1 MNEEALQR
9 FYELFQADGYG
20 DSFEDFRQLMLQN
33 EEAQRAAYEL
43 ALGDG
48 YGDYFDDFK
57 VLVGAKESEEELQR
71 TRDEQREM
79 EERDAMEAL
88 LLKKKKR
95 CGIVIGR
102 FFFGITYG

>member
-20 DSFEDFRQLMLQN
+20 DSFEDFQQLMLGS

-48 YGDYFDDFK
+48 
-57 VLVGAKESEEELQR
+57 
-71 TRDEQREM
+71 
-79 EERDAMEAL
+79 
-88 LLKKKKR
+88 
-95 CGIVIGR
+95 
-102 FFFGITYG
+102 